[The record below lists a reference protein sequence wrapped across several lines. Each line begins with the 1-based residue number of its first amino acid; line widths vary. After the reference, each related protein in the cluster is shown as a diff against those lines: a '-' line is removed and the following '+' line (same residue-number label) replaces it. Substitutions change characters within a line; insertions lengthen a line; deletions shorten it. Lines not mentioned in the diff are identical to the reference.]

1 MLIRLTELLKDPS
14 IKEADR
20 QTIRD
25 PNVRQMLS
33 RVTREISPTGSI
45 ILQSLR
51 TLADKGDLTA
61 RVALD
66 NSSPSPH
73 GDLRNLSFA
82 AVFDSCCKAGRSE
95 KEFEFWKQWRRAI
108 LADVDILAR
117 LDSTVEEI
125 DARRS
130 TTVRIDEG
138 LLYSYCK
145 SRGMTVPETRFFSPN
160 WARAQPT
167 ITTGLS
173 TMRRPVPERVRRSRT
188 TAGFSA
194 D

>member
-1 MLIRLTELLKDPS
+1 VCHITTELTELLKDPS

-20 QTIRD
+20 QT
-25 PNVRQMLS
+25 
-33 RVTREISPTGSI
+33 

-145 SRGMTVPETRFFSPN
+145 SRGMTVPETRFS
-160 WARAQPT
+160 RQ
-167 ITTGLS
+167 TGRGLNPPL
-173 TMRRPVPERVRRSRT
+173 RPDCLQCGVLCPR
-188 TAGFSA
+188 G
-194 D
+194 